1 MANWIKVNE
10 SSDGAIFINLDGAVR
25 FDTRDYSGGGGRV
38 RIYFNGT
45 DVEVSSERE
54 QAAYEKI
61 MAYLGENAG
70 HKDYAEEGA
79 PEGEDE
85 VSES

>member
-10 SSDGAIFINLDGAVR
+10 STDGATFINLDSAVR
-25 FDTRDYSGGGGRV
+25 FDTREYSGGGGRV

-45 DVEVSSERE
+45 DIEVSSERE
-54 QAAYEKI
+54 PAAYAKI
-61 MAYLGENAG
+61 MAYLGESIGDNA
-70 HKDYAEEGA
+70 YAEEGE